1 MDSDAVRRAMHEL
14 TPSLAPGLAWA
25 VGLGD
30 EVHQG
35 VAGVGSLE
43 TGAPIEIDS
52 IFRIASLTKPIT
64 AAAVLRAAEDGVLA
78 IEDSVEAWLPELA
91 DRRVLRDRT
100 GPIDDTVGADREITM
115 RDLMSF
121 TAGYGFDFADFDHQ
135 IQVAELRRLGLGVGP
150 PAPASMPPIDE
161 WMRRLQTIP
170 LDHQPGTAWRYHFCS
185 EILGVLLHRAYE
197 QPLDEVLAELV
208 LTPAGMVDTAF
219 HVDAA
224 RQQRFTTSY
233 TVDGTVDGGT
243 GRTVVYDTPDGQ
255 WSAPP
260 PFPSGGGG
268 LVSTVGDYMA
278 FGRAL
283 INGGGSVLSAR
294 SVDEMTRDHL
304 PPAISIATED
314 DIGWGYGVD
323 VRRPGGSD
331 LRSPGSYGWVG
342 GLGTVWWNDPAH
354 DLTAVLFTNRSV
366 DGPHGART
374 IEVFQRAVYEA
385 LP

>member
-1 MDSDAVRRAMHEL
+1 MDSDVVRQTMQEL

-35 VAGVGSLE
+35 VAGVSSLE
-43 TGAPIEIDS
+43 TGMPIEIDS

-91 DRRVLRDRT
+91 DRRVLRDRK
-100 GPIDDTVGADREITM
+100 GPIDDTVGAARAITV

-121 TAGYGFDFADFDHQ
+121 TAGYGFDFAHFDQQ
-135 IQVAELRRLGLGVGP
+135 IQITELRRLGLGVGP
-150 PAPASMPPIDE
+150 PTPASMPPIDE
-161 WMRRLQTIP
+161 WMRRLKTIP
-170 LDHQPGTAWRYHFCS
+170 LDHQPGMGWRYHFGS
-185 EILGVLLHRAYE
+185 EILGVLLHRAFG
-197 QPLDEVLAELV
+197 QPLDEVLSELV

-224 RQQRFTTSY
+224 RQQRFTTAY
-233 TVDGTVDGGT
+233 TVDSET
-243 GRTVVYDTPDGQ
+243 RQTVVYDTPDGQ
-255 WSAPP
+255 WSSPP

-283 INGGGSVLSAR
+283 INGGGSVLSSR
-294 SVDEMTRDHL
+294 SVAEMRRDHL
-304 PPAISIATED
+304 PAAISIATED

-331 LRSPGSYGWVG
+331 LRSPGSYGWMG

-385 LP
+385 LA